1 MFKSDPYQSNRSRN
15 WFEVDWLLYNLKF
28 KKSFSSRTNFSFS
41 FFGLEAKRNSLGF
54 RTNRVSQIDSGEERD
69 LIKGNFSNFGFE
81 SKLLTNYEAL
91 GKKSFFLIGL
101 KYYNS
106 FSSSIQGP
114 GSNGS
119 DANFDFQNSL
129 YPNYTNQSNYTY
141 PNQNIAFFGENIF
154 YLSDKISLTPGFRFE
169 NIVTKS
175 DGFYSKINLDG
186 AGNVIYN
193 EKFDENDE
201 KEEIFTTWFRF

>member
-1 MFKSDPYQSNRSRN
+1 MQER
-15 WFEVDWLLYNLKF
+15 
-28 KKSFSSRTNFSFS
+28 RTNECFS
-41 FFGLEAKRNSLGF
+41 L
-54 RTNRVSQIDSGEERD
+54 
-69 LIKGNFSNFGFE
+69 
-81 SKLLTNYEAL
+81 YP
-91 GKKSFFLIGL
+91 
-101 KYYNS
+101 
-106 FSSSIQGP
+106 SIQGP

-193 EKFDENDE
+193 EKFN
-201 KEEIFTTWFRF
+201 ILS

>member
-91 GKKSFFLIGL
+91 GLSLIH
-101 KYYNS
+101 
-106 FSSSIQGP
+106 I
-114 GSNGS
+114 
-119 DANFDFQNSL
+119 
-129 YPNYTNQSNYTY
+129 
-141 PNQNIAFFGENIF
+141 
-154 YLSDKISLTPGFRFE
+154 
-169 NIVTKS
+169 
-175 DGFYSKINLDG
+175 
-186 AGNVIYN
+186 
-193 EKFDENDE
+193 
-201 KEEIFTTWFRF
+201 

>member
-129 YPNYTNQSNYTY
+129 YPNSSKTW
-141 PNQNIAFFGENIF
+141 IF
-154 YLSDKISLTPGFRFE
+154 YSRH
-169 NIVTKS
+169 
-175 DGFYSKINLDG
+175 
-186 AGNVIYN
+186 
-193 EKFDENDE
+193 
-201 KEEIFTTWFRF
+201 